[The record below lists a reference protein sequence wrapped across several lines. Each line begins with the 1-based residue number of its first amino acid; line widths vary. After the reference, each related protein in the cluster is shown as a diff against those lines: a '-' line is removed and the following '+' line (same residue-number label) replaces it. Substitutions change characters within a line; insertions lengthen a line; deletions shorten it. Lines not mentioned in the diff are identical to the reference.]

1 MLRRLIEWSIDNKF
15 FVVLGTVAVIG
26 FGGWAMVTTPVDA
39 IPDLSDVQVI
49 VLTEWKGQ
57 APQVIEDQVTY
68 PLSTELLKVPNTKYV
83 RGISQFGRSF
93 VYVVFEDNVDM
104 YWARSRVLEYLNGL
118 GDRLPE
124 EVQPQLGPDATG
136 VGWVMQYV
144 LLDRSGRLNNAELR
158 SLQDWYVRYQL
169 TAVPGVSEIA
179 TLGGYEKQYQ
189 IELDPERLLAYGI
202 PVSRVLKA
210 VRESNLDV
218 GGRVLEMGGS
228 EYMVRGLGYL
238 GSIEDIE
245 AVAVGVGEGGTPIT
259 VGDVAR
265 VHLGPEIRRGIAD
278 LAWRTEE
285 GAIRQ
290 GEVTSGFVVMRFG
303 ENPLAVIERVK
314 ERMAEIQSSLPEGVE
329 IVIGYDRSDLIH
341 RAIDTLREKLIEE
354 SLIVALVT
362 VIFLMH
368 ARSALVA
375 IITLPVG
382 VLMSFLVM
390 RWLGVNA
397 NIMSLGGIA
406 IALGAMVDAAIVM
419 IENMHKHM
427 ERNEREG
434 RPRSQWQLAADASKE
449 VGPALFLSLLI
460 ITLSFLPIFAL
471 GAQEGRLFKPLALT
485 KTLAMAASA
494 LLAVTLVPVAMG
506 TFIRGKIPPEARNPI
521 NRVALAVY
529 RPTLD
534 FVLGRRFLMLGGAVV
549 VLLLTLVPYGRLGSE
564 FMPPLIEGSV
574 MDMPSVFPGVGTG
587 QVKQLLLQRDR
598 AMASI
603 PEVEMVLGKAG
614 RAVTATDAA
623 PLSMFESVAILK
635 PEEEWR
641 TGVDYDSIVA
651 EMDEATQTPGV
662 ANMWSMPI
670 KNRLDMLAT
679 GIKTPVGIKV
689 FGPDLSTL
697 ESIGKEIE
705 GLLPLVEGTASVFA
719 ERAIGGRYLEMD
731 VDRRAAA
738 RYGLT
743 MADVQHTIMTAV
755 GGMNV
760 TRTVEGR
767 ERYSVNVR
775 YARELRDDPESIGRI
790 LVATPSGAQVP
801 LAQLAELRFA
811 GGPPMIK
818 SENALLNSLVYV
830 DVRDRDI
837 GSYVEEARTLLDQRL
852 ELPVGYRL
860 EWSGQFEAMERA
872 NRTLRFVVP
881 LTLAIIFLLLY
892 INFRSVIESL
902 IVMLSVPFA
911 LVGSFWLLWLLDY
924 NMSVAVWVG
933 LIALAGV
940 AAEIAVVLLVYLDE
954 AYYRHQR
961 EDRLRS
967 RTELFDAIRE
977 GAGERVRPVLM
988 TATAVIAGLLP
999 ILWGGGTGSTV
1010 MKRIAAPMVGGM
1022 ISATLLTLLVV
1033 PALYALWREW
1043 ELRKVW
1049 EAAAGRPEGADDDVE
1064 EVPAGSPT

>member
-1 MLRRLIEWSIDNKF
+1 MLKRIIGWSVENRLFI
-15 FVVLGTVAVIG
+15 VLATVAILG

-49 VLTEWKGQ
+49 VETEWQGQ
-57 APQVIEDQVTY
+57 SPQVVEDQITY

-93 VYVVFEDNVDM
+93 VYVVFEDDVDM
-104 YWARSRVLEYLNGL
+104 YWARSRVLENLNGIS
-118 GDRLPE
+118 GRLPA

-136 VGWVMQYV
+136 VGWVLQYV
-144 LLDRSGRLNNAELR
+144 LLDRSGQLNNADLR
-158 SLQDWYVRYQL
+158 SLQDWSIRYQL
-169 TAVPGVSEIA
+169 TAVQGVSEVA
-179 TLGGYEKQYQ
+179 TLGGFEKQYQ
-189 IELDPERLLAYGI
+189 VELEPERLLAYDI
-202 PVSRVLKA
+202 PVARVLRA
-210 VRESNLDV
+210 LRESNLDV
-218 GGRVLEMGGS
+218 GGRVMEMGGS

-238 GSIEDIE
+238 GSVEDVE
-245 AVAVGVGEGGTPIT
+245 AVAVGTGPGGTPVTIA
-259 VGDVAR
+259 DVAR
-265 VHLGPEIRRGIAD
+265 VHVGPEIRRGIAD
-278 LAWRTEE
+278 LTWRTDDGEFL
-285 GAIRQ
+285 Q
-290 GEVTSGFVVMRFG
+290 GEVVTGFVVMRFG
-303 ENPLAVIERVK
+303 ENPLEVIDRVK
-314 ERMAEIQSSLPEGVE
+314 ERMEEVQRSLPEGVE
-329 IVIGYDRSDLIH
+329 IMVGYDRSDLIH
-341 RAIDTLREKLIEE
+341 RAIETLRHKLIEE

-362 VIFLMH
+362 ILFLMH

-375 IITLPVG
+375 ILTLPVG
-382 VLMSFLVM
+382 VLMSFMVM
-390 RWLGVNA
+390 RWMGVNA

-434 RPRSQWQLAADASKE
+434 RPRSQWQLAVDASKE

-471 GAQEGRLFKPLALT
+471 GAQEGRLFRPLALT

-494 LLAVTLVPVAMG
+494 LLAITLVPVAMG
-506 TFIRGKIPPEARNPI
+506 AFIRGKIRPEEANPI
-521 NRVALAVY
+521 NRVSLAIY
-529 RPTLD
+529 RPVLD
-534 FVLGRRFLMLGGAVV
+534 FALRRRIFTLVGAVALMLV
-549 VLLLTLVPYGRLGSE
+549 TLIPFSRLGSE
-564 FMPPLIEGSV
+564 FMPPLIEGSI
-574 MDMPSVFPGVGTG
+574 MDMPSVFPGAGTG
-587 QVKQLLLQRDR
+587 QIRQVLQQRDS

-603 PEVEMVLGKAG
+603 PEVQLVLGKAG
-614 RAVTATDAA
+614 RASTATDPA
-623 PLSMFESVAILK
+623 PLSMLESVAILR
-635 PEEEWR
+635 PEEMWR
-641 TGVDYDSIVA
+641 PGVDFDSIVA
-651 EMDEATQTPGV
+651 EMDATVRTPGV

-679 GIKTPVGIKV
+679 GIKTPVGIKI
-689 FGPDLSTL
+689 FGPELATL

-705 GLLPLVEGTASVFA
+705 AMLPMVEGTSSVFA
-719 ERAIGGRYLEMD
+719 ERAIGGKYLEIE

-738 RYGLT
+738 RHGLT
-743 MADVQHTIMTAV
+743 MAEVQQTVMAAV

-775 YARELRDDPESIGRI
+775 YARELRDDADAVGRI

-801 LAQLAELRFA
+801 LSQLAEIRFA
-811 GGPPMIK
+811 SGPPMIK

-837 GSYVEEARTLLDQRL
+837 GGYVAEARAVLDDQL

-872 NRTLRFVVP
+872 SRTLRVVIP
-881 LTLAIIFLLLY
+881 ITLGIIFLLLF
-892 INFRSVIESL
+892 INFRSVTESL
-902 IVMLSVPFA
+902 IVMASVPFA
-911 LVGSFWLLWLLDY
+911 LVGSIWLLSLLGY
-924 NMSVAVWVG
+924 NLSVAVWVG

-940 AAEIAVVLLVYLDE
+940 SAEIAVVLLVYLDQ
-954 AYYRHQR
+954 AYHRREQ

-967 RTELFDAIRE
+967 RQELFQAIRE

-988 TATAVIAGLLP
+988 TATAIIAGLLP

-1022 ISATLLTLLVV
+1022 VSATLLSLLVV
-1033 PALYALWREW
+1033 PILYSLWREVG
-1043 ELRKVW
+1043 LRKGW
-1049 EAAAGRPEGADDDVE
+1049 AAAARSLES
-1064 EVPAGSPT
+1064 GS

>member
-1 MLRRLIEWSIDNKF
+1 MLARIIEWSINNKF
-15 FVVLGTVAVIG
+15 FVLLGTIAVVG
-26 FGGWAMVTTPVDA
+26 AGGWAMVTTPVDA

-49 VLTEWKGQ
+49 VLTEWRGQ

-93 VYVVFEDNVDM
+93 VYVVFEDDVDM
-104 YWARSRVLEYLNGL
+104 YWARSRVVEYLNGL

-124 EVQPQLGPDATG
+124 AVQPQLGPDATG

-144 LLDRSGRLNNAELR
+144 LLDRSGKLNNAELR
-158 SLQDWYVRYQL
+158 SLQDWYIRYQL

-179 TLGGYEKQYQ
+179 TLGGFEKQYQ
-189 IELDPERLLAYGI
+189 VVLEPEQLLAYGI
-202 PVSRVLKA
+202 PVPKVLSA
-210 VRESNLDV
+210 IRESNLDI
-218 GGRVLEMGGS
+218 GGRVLELGGS

-238 GSIEDIE
+238 GSVEDIE
-245 AVAVGVGEGGTPIT
+245 SVAVGVGGDGTPIT

-265 VHLGPEIRRGIAD
+265 VQVGPEIRRGLAD
-278 LAWRTEE
+278 LAWRDED
-285 GAIRQ
+285 GQVRQ

-303 ENPLAVIERVK
+303 ENPLEVIERVK
-314 ERMAEIQSSLPEGVE
+314 DRMTEIQRSLPEGVE
-329 IVIGYDRSDLIH
+329 IVVGYDRSDLIH
-341 RAIDTLREKLIEE
+341 RAIETLRHKLLEE

-362 VIFLMH
+362 VLFLLH

-434 RPRSQWQLAADASKE
+434 RPRSQWQLAADASRE

-460 ITLSFLPIFAL
+460 ITLSFVPIFAL
-471 GAQEGRLFKPLALT
+471 GAQEGRLFRPLALT

-494 LLAVTLVPVAMG
+494 LLAITLVPVAMG
-506 TFIRGKIPPEARNPI
+506 AFIRGKIRPEERNPI
-521 NRVALAVY
+521 NRAALWIY
-529 RPTLD
+529 RPTIA
-534 FVLGRRFLMLGGAVV
+534 FVLRNRLAVIVGAVAV
-549 VLLLTLVPYGRLGSE
+549 FGVTLIPYGRLGSE
-564 FMPPLIEGSV
+564 FMPPLIEGSI

-587 QVKQLLLQRDR
+587 QVKRILEQRDR

-614 RAVTATDAA
+614 RAETATDAA
-623 PLSMFESVAILK
+623 PLSMFESVAVLR
-635 PEEEWR
+635 PEGEWR
-641 TGVDYDSIVA
+641 EGVDYDSLVA
-651 EMDEATQTPGV
+651 EMDAVTRTPGV

-679 GIKTPVGIKV
+679 GIKTPVGIKI
-689 FGPDLSTL
+689 FGPDLAIL
-697 ESIGKEIE
+697 EEIGTRIE
-705 GLLPLVEGTASVFA
+705 GLLPVVEGTASVFA
-719 ERAIGGRYLEMD
+719 ERAIGGRYLEVD
-731 VDRRAAA
+731 VEREAAA
-738 RYGLT
+738 RFGLS
-743 MADVQHTIMTAV
+743 MVDVQHTIMAAV

-760 TRTVEGR
+760 TRTIEGR

-775 YARELRDDPESIGRI
+775 YARELRSDTDAIGRI
-790 LVATPSGAQVP
+790 LVATPMGAQVP
-801 LAQLAELRFA
+801 LGQLADIRFES
-811 GGPPMIK
+811 GPPMIK

-830 DVRDRDI
+830 DVRGRDI
-837 GSYVEEARTLLDQRL
+837 GGYVAEARQVLDR
-852 ELPVGYRL
+852 EVDLPTGYRL

-872 NRTLRFVVP
+872 NRTLRVVVP
-881 LTLAIIFLLLY
+881 ITLAIIFLLLY
-892 INFRSVIESL
+892 INFRSVAESL

-911 LVGSFWLLWLLDY
+911 LVGSVWLLWALGY
-924 NMSVAVWVG
+924 NLSVAVWVG

-940 AAEIAVVLLVYLDE
+940 ATEIAVVLLVYLDQ
-954 AYYRHQR
+954 AYRRREREGRLESRADLLAAVRH
-961 EDRLRS
+961 
-967 RTELFDAIRE
+967 

-988 TATAVIAGLLP
+988 TATAVTAGLLP

-1022 ISATLLTLLVV
+1022 VSATVLTLVVV
-1033 PALYALWREW
+1033 PVLYSLWREW
-1043 ELRKVW
+1043 QLRPGW
-1049 EAAAGRPEGADDDVE
+1049 SREGGD
-1064 EVPAGSPT
+1064 